1 MPIIVKCDFCEKETI
16 ITNPDLS
23 MSLFYLVQSGDFATI
38 YIGNESFISCM
49 DCNQN
54 INDIIE
60 KEEANRKNNIRNKL
74 NDLKNKSNDPTV

>member
-1 MPIIVKCDFCEKETI
+1 
-16 ITNPDLS
+16 

-60 KEEANRKNNIRNKL
+60 KAYIL
-74 NDLKNKSNDPTV
+74 